1 LIKLI
6 GIRGIDISK
15 VATGEIATGEIATG
29 ESATGAAGDGA
40 GVGSGV
46 GSEVIICEVA
56 AASKHVDTS
65 DGKLALQHESASQN
79 IANTPGYM
87 VLPLSHRPAGL
98 K

>member
-15 VATGEIATGEIATG
+15 VATGEIATGE
-29 ESATGAAGDGA
+29 SATGAAGDGA
-40 GVGSGV
+40 GV